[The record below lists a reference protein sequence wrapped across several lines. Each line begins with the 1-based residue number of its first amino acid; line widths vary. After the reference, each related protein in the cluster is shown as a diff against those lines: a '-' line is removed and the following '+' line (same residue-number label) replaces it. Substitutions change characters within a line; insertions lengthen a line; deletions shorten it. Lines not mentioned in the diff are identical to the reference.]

1 MITTSPEEIQL
12 LKQISNGFKYFNKYI
27 YRLSH
32 SHPDFPYQHCISVRD
47 FCAKQSIILDS
58 HPEGYNFS
66 IWSVILKDM
75 QLLQKEYDDLIGL
88 SPVLY
93 TEFLENTI
101 RKIKN
106 TITNIYEKIN
116 HEMTV

>member
-12 LKQISNGFKYFNKYI
+12 LKQISNGFKYFDKYL
-27 YRLSH
+27 YRLSL
-32 SHPDFPYQHCISVRD
+32 SYIYFPYQHCITVRE
-47 FCAKQSIILDS
+47 FCAKQSIYLDS
-58 HPEGYNFS
+58 HPEGYNFA

-75 QLLQKEYDDLIGL
+75 QLLLKEYDDLIGL

-93 TEFLENTI
+93 TEFLENII
-101 RKIKN
+101 RKVKH
-106 TITNIYEKIN
+106 TITNIYEEIN